1 MTDGKKSEKALIGCF
16 STIRDNAVYLWRC
29 QMKSI
34 LIYADYPPEIIIFS
48 VLDWCVTFKEEVNKT
63 P

>member
-1 MTDGKKSEKALIGCF
+1 
-16 STIRDNAVYLWRC
+16 
-29 QMKSI
+29 MKSI